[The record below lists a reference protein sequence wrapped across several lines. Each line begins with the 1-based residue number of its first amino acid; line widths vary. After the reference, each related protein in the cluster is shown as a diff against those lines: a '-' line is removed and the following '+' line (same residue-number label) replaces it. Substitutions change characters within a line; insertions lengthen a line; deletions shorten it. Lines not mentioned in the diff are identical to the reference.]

1 MRARIYAEGGGEG
14 QLLDTLFRQ
23 GWSAFFR
30 SAGLEGRMP
39 SVVRGKSREH
49 AFDLFVTAVRNP
61 RPGVLPLLLVDSE
74 EAVDPGHSAW
84 QHLKA
89 LDGWDQPEGVADDQA
104 FLMVQVMEAW
114 FLADR
119 ALLRRYFGSALREK
133 HLRAWPDLEAVPKA
147 RVLGALEAATAACG
161 TRYAKGRV
169 SFDLLAQLDSRAVE
183 APCPHAAELLNRLR
197 RV

>member
-39 SVVRGKSREH
+39 SVIRCGSRES
-49 AFDLFVTAVRNP
+49 AFDDFRTAVRNP

-74 EAVDPGHSAW
+74 AAVDPRQSAW
-84 QHLKA
+84 EHLKA
-89 LDGWDQPEGVADDQA
+89 LDGWDRPQGVADDQA
-104 FLMVQVMEAW
+104 FLMVQVMETW
-114 FLADR
+114 FFADR
-119 ALLRRYFGSALREK
+119 DLLRRFFGSALREK

-147 RVLGALEAATAACG
+147 TVLAALEAATAACG
-161 TRYAKGRV
+161 PRYAKGRI
-169 SFDLLAQLDSRAVE
+169 SFDLLAGLDARVVE
-183 APCPHAAELLNRLR
+183 GACPHAAELLDRLR
-197 RV
+197 KV

>member
-39 SVVRGKSREH
+39 SVIRCGSRER
-49 AFDLFVTAVRNP
+49 AFDDFVTAVRNP

-74 EAVDPGHSAW
+74 EAVAPRHSAW

-89 LDGWDQPEGVADDQA
+89 RDGWDRPQD
-104 FLMVQVMEAW
+104 
-114 FLADR
+114 
-119 ALLRRYFGSALREK
+119 
-133 HLRAWPDLEAVPKA
+133 
-147 RVLGALEAATAACG
+147 
-161 TRYAKGRV
+161 
-169 SFDLLAQLDSRAVE
+169 
-183 APCPHAAELLNRLR
+183 
-197 RV
+197 